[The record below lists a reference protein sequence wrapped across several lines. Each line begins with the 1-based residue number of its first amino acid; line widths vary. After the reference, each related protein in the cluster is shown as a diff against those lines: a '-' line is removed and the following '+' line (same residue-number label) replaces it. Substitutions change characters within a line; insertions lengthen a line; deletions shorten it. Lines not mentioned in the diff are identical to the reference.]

1 MGLLG
6 NLFGKGK
13 EYPPLDMGSSAAKN
27 LERFRPDVE
36 SFAGKVNDR
45 LELIPTTDSLYVFI
59 GKPPDAFGVVW
70 WKDGKE
76 HNFKS
81 LMKDKGLPQTRVQ
94 LLSDELRD
102 SYKRHE
108 ADERF
113 AATVAGKQVT
123 VTPSEAFA
131 ADVDKIIHEV
141 G

>member
-13 EYPPLDMGSSAAKN
+13 EYPPLDAGSAAAKRI
-27 LERFRPDVE
+27 ERFRGQLE
-36 SFAGKVNDR
+36 GFASKVNDR
-45 LELIPTTDSLYVFI
+45 LELIPTDSTLYAFV

-70 WKDGKE
+70 WRDGEE
-76 HNFKS
+76 HNFKT
-81 LMKDKGLPQTRVQ
+81 LMKAKALPQTRIQ

-102 SYKRHE
+102 SYKRHA

-113 AATVAGKQVT
+113 SSTVAGKQVT

-131 ADVDKIIHEV
+131 ADVEKIIHEV
-141 G
+141 N